1 MPRGVSRKK
10 KNSCDD
16 IDTNSES
23 SNNCSSASSTN
34 DDIQPYS
41 HTKSG
46 YQMSSQMT
54 DIINQSTQ
62 LMELFNKQKN
72 SVNKEEILENKRKNQ
87 PWVEKYR
94 PRTFD
99 DIVGNEDIVSRFR
112 VMSTEGNVQHMILYG
127 SPGTGKTT
135 CVLCLARTLLG
146 DKFSEAFTELNA
158 SNERGINVI
167 REKIVSICRSKQDL
181 PEGRQKI
188 IFLDEVDSMTN
199 EAQQALRRIIEKYT
213 DSTRFI
219 MACNSLASVTE
230 AIQSRCS
237 VFRFSRIDQTSML
250 NRMRQICQKENV
262 TFREKGLVEILNISN
277 GDLRTAINNLQTVA
291 IGKNSITLEN
301 VSRILN
307 QPENRMIEKLID
319 CITKHDFNG
328 SYKIVIDFLS
338 QGYSANNIITS
349 LFHHV
354 RNNNSLSDIVKMY
367 FCQELG
373 HTDYTLVLGGDG
385 YLQIVALVSRLIQ
398 FDYETLNISS
408 LGWGNPSERNEINRS
423 LEVIEE

>member
-1 MPRGVSRKK
+1 MPRGTN
-10 KNSCDD
+10 KN
-16 IDTNSES
+16 TKNMNSETS
-23 SNNCSSASSTN
+23 SNSSYSNNSVLSYN
-34 DDIQPYS
+34 ESESNS
-41 HTKSG
+41 HTKTE
-46 YQMSSQMT
+46 YQMSNQMV
-54 DIINQSTQ
+54 DIINQSSKI
-62 LMELFNKQKN
+62 MDLFNKQKN
-72 SVNKEEILENKRKNQ
+72 SINREEILENKRKNQ

-112 VMSTEGNVQHMILYG
+112 VMSIEGNVQHMILYG

-135 CVLCLARTLLG
+135 CVLCLAKTLLA
-146 DKFSEAFTELNA
+146 DKFGEAFTELNA

-181 PEGRQKI
+181 PESRQKI

-237 VFRFSRIDQTSML
+237 VFRFSRIDQVSML
-250 NRMRQICQKENV
+250 NRLRQICQKENV
-262 TFREKGLVEILNISN
+262 IFREKGLIEILNISN
-277 GDLRTAINNLQTVA
+277 GDLRTAINNLQAVA
-291 IGKNSITLEN
+291 IGNNSITLEN

-307 QPENRMIEKLID
+307 QPENRMIEKLIAS
-319 CITKHDFNG
+319 IIKHDFDM

-338 QGYSANNIITS
+338 RGYSANNIVTS
-349 LFHHV
+349 LFHHI
-354 RNNNSLSDIVKMY
+354 RNCESISDVVKIY

-385 YLQIVALVSRLIQ
+385 YIQIVALVSRLIQ

-423 LEVIEE
+423 IEIIEE

>member
-1 MPRGVSRKK
+1 MPRGTTK
-10 KNSCDD
+10 KNKNID
-16 IDTNSES
+16 IDVSSNSSRNSSSVSSYDESES
-23 SNNCSSASSTN
+23 
-34 DDIQPYS
+34 YS
-41 HTKSG
+41 HTKTG
-46 YQMSSQMT
+46 YQMSTQIT
-54 DIINQSTQ
+54 EIINQSSKI
-62 LMELFNKQKN
+62 MEMFNKQKN
-72 SVNKEEILENKRKNQ
+72 SVNREEILENKRKNQ

-112 VMSTEGNVQHMILYG
+112 VMSIEGNVQHMILYG

-146 DKFSEAFTELNA
+146 DKFGEAFTELNA

-237 VFRFSRIDQTSML
+237 VFRFSRIDQASML
-250 NRMRQICQKENV
+250 NRLRQICQKENV
-262 TFREKGLVEILNISN
+262 VFREKGLIEILNISN
-277 GDLRTAINNLQTVA
+277 GDLRTAINNLQAVA

-301 VSRILN
+301 VARILN
-307 QPENRMIEKLID
+307 QPENRMIEKLITS
-319 CITKHDFNG
+319 IMKHDFDM

-338 QGYSANNIITS
+338 HGYSANNIVTS

-354 RNNNSLSDIVKMY
+354 RNCESLSDIVKIY

-385 YLQIVALVSRLIQ
+385 YIQIVALVSRLIQ
-398 FDYETLNISS
+398 FDYQKLNVSS

-423 LEVIEE
+423 LESIEE